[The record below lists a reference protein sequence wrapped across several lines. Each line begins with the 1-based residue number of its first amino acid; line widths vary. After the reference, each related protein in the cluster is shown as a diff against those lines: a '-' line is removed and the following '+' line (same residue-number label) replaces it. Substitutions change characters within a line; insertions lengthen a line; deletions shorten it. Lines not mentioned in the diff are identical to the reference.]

1 MSYPFWDQPIGYGLL
16 MAAISV
22 LHVYIAHFAIG
33 GGLYL
38 VVAETMARKRNDHA
52 MLDYLYGLSRFFVLT
67 TLVLG
72 ALTGVGIWFV
82 IGLLSP
88 AATDLLIHNFVW
100 GWATEWTFF
109 LVEIA
114 AAIIYYYGFKTMTV
128 SNHLKV
134 GWIYFVAAW
143 LSLVVIN
150 GILAFMLTPGAWL
163 ESGSFWA
170 GFFNP
175 TYFSSLFFRT
185 GVCILLAG
193 LFTMAV
199 ASRQRDADFRGRLV
213 RYNAWWA
220 VIGLAIM
227 VPTFYWYWKAIP
239 AEVVSTALVSMAT
252 PISAL
257 YKSFWYAGILAA
269 LIVLFGLVL
278 PRRQHVVVSAVMLVV
293 GIMYFGEFEWFRESI
308 RKPYI
313 ISGYMYGNGLE
324 LAHAEKYKADGLLAH
339 IAYRSDDPGADL
351 FNRACRTCHTIDGY
365 KPLAPVFAGT
375 DREFIAA
382 MVRGSEHIKGNMPP
396 FLGTEDEAELIAAH
410 IHGKVDNRHLAEIH
424 SAGGIELGREVYRV
438 RCGSC
443 HEFGGHN
450 DKLVSLVGL
459 DSAGY
464 ADMLDMSEYLGDG
477 MPAFTGDERER
488 EALIAYLL
496 TLTPAEGGANE
507 SAGL

>member
-1 MSYPFWDQPIGYGLL
+1 MDYPFWDQPIGYGLL
-16 MAAISV
+16 MAMISI
-22 LHVYIAHFAIG
+22 LHVFISHFAIG

-38 VVAETMARKRNDHA
+38 VVAETSARKRDDQP
-52 MLDYLYGLSRFFVLT
+52 MLDYLHGLSRFFVLV

-88 AATDLLIHNFVW
+88 AGTDLLIHNFVW

-109 LVEIA
+109 VVEIA
-114 AAIIYYYGFKTMTV
+114 AAIIYYYGFRTMTA
-128 SNHLKV
+128 SNHIKV

-199 ASRQRDADFRGRLV
+199 ASKQKDDAFRGWLV

-220 VIGLAIM
+220 IIGLIIM

-239 AEVVSTALVSMAT
+239 AEIITTALASMVT
-252 PISAL
+252 PISAM
-257 YKSFWYAGILAA
+257 YKSFWYAGTLAV
-269 LIVLFGLVL
+269 LVVLFGLIL
-278 PRRQHVVVSAVMLVV
+278 PRKQHVVISAIMMIV
-293 GIMYFGEFEWFRESI
+293 GLMYFGEFEWFRESI

-313 ISGYMYGNGLE
+313 VSGYMYGNGIE
-324 LAHAEKYKADGLLAH
+324 LAKAETYQNDGLLPH
-339 IAYRSDDPGADL
+339 IAYTTDNPGADL

-365 KPLAPVFAGT
+365 KPLAPVFDGT
-375 DREFIAA
+375 DEAFIAS
-382 MVRGSEHIKGNMPP
+382 MVRGTDLMKGNMPP
-396 FLGTEDEAELIAAH
+396 FVGTEQESELIAAH
-410 IHGKVDNRHLAEIH
+410 IYSKVDNRHLSEIYNLNG
-424 SAGGIELGREVYRV
+424 AALGEKVYQV

-443 HEFGGHN
+443 HEFGGFN
-450 DKLVSLVGL
+450 DKAASLVGL
-459 DSAGY
+459 DADGY
-464 ADMLDMSEYLGDG
+464 SDMLDMAEFLGEG
-477 MPAFTGDERER
+477 MPAFAGDDRER

-496 TLTPAEGGANE
+496 TLKPAEGGADE